1 MGNNLR
7 DLRLAFLLT
16 PRELAERMGTDAQ
29 QVARLEAEGR
39 ELSEEWVE
47 AVARALGVPKSAV
60 TDPATDIQAIVL
72 RAGRVSG
79 RRVKSCPIGA
89 RFAIQAM
96 VAKFG
101 GLKMALSLDEDALAT
116 AVQNLISYVEAG
128 EGDDTP
134 EKRFNRLSLA
144 LRIIVLTILQSRA
157 VVPDPRF
164 PEAMETAL
172 AGATSLL
179 EAFSSAP
186 PDAS

>member
-16 PRELAERMGTDAQ
+16 PRELAERMGTDVQ
-29 QVARLEAEGR
+29 QIARLEAEGR

-60 TDPATDIQAIVL
+60 VDPAADIKAIVT
-72 RAGRVSG
+72 RVGRVPAKPV
-79 RRVKSCPIGA
+79 RTCPIAA

-96 VAKFG
+96 VAKLG
-101 GLKMALSLDEDALAT
+101 GLKMALSLDEEALAT
-116 AVQNLISYVEAG
+116 AVQNLISYVENEEAG
-128 EGDDTP
+128 ETP
-134 EKRFNRLSLA
+134 EKRLNRQSLS

-157 VVPDPRF
+157 FAPDPRL
-164 PEAMETAL
+164 PAAMEKAL

-179 EAFSSAP
+179 EAFSDESPSA
-186 PDAS
+186 S

>member
-16 PRELAERMGTDAQ
+16 PRELAERMGADVQ
-29 QVARLEAEGR
+29 QIARLEAEGR

-47 AVARALGVPKSAV
+47 AIARALGVPKSAV
-60 TDPATDIQAIVL
+60 IDPAADIKAIVM
-72 RAGRVSG
+72 RAGPVAGKPVRT
-79 RRVKSCPIGA
+79 CPIAA

-96 VAKFG
+96 VAKLG

-116 AVQNLISYVEAG
+116 AAQNLISYVESG
-128 EGDDTP
+128 EEDETP
-134 EKRFNRLSLA
+134 EARLSRQSLA

-157 VVPDPRF
+157 FAPDPRL
-164 PEAMETAL
+164 PEAMEKAL

-179 EAFSSAP
+179 EAFSNGRASAP
-186 PDAS
+186 